1 MQCAPAQ
8 VKAQMR
14 NRPCRRPFADYT
26 PRMDRQFIERFF
38 EQVDGI
44 MHAPAELLLYGAG
57 AFMLLGEEGRTSL
70 DLDVA
75 GPYCQGDV
83 TGLRRACEQAGLP
96 VNPPPETMQAHIE
109 WVGIERLCLPEPG
122 TDDLVLWRGQ
132 HLLVRTV
139 APAALVASKLIRYDE
154 TDQADVR
161 ALCFRFRVT
170 WDEVR
175 AAAER
180 LPTAFRRDPLVRE
193 NLDNLQRDMLLWEDA
208 HDRA

>member
-1 MQCAPAQ
+1 
-8 VKAQMR
+8 
-14 NRPCRRPFADYT
+14 
-26 PRMDRQFIERFF
+26 MDRQFIERFF
-38 EQVDGI
+38 ERVDAALT
-44 MHAPAELLLYGAG
+44 APADMLLYGAA

-83 TGLRRACEQAGLP
+83 TGLRQACKQAGLP
-96 VNPPPETMQAHIE
+96 VNPPPETMHEHVE
-109 WVGIERLCLPEPG
+109 WVGVERLCLPAPG
-122 TDDLVLWRGQ
+122 ADDLVLWHGQ
-132 HLLVRTV
+132 RLTVRTV

-180 LPTAFRRDPLVRE
+180 LPSAFRRDPLVRE
-193 NLDNLQRDMLLWEDA
+193 NLANLQRDMPLWEDA
-208 HDRA
+208 HDRT